1 MTTATAQT
9 GPRGADTGLRVLL
22 VEDDPLTREVLA
34 AALTGTGFE
43 VHAEPDGTR
52 VERAAASFRPD
63 IALIDMRLG
72 DGIDGITVA
81 RRLKGTDDFPLLFL
95 TSASAIED
103 VLAAFDVGG
112 DDYIVKPF
120 VMAELL
126 ARMRAVLRRAGREGR
141 TVMEMGDIVVD
152 EGAHTAIRA
161 GRALDLTHR
170 EFSLLVTLCRHS
182 GIVLSKLQLLTNVWG
197 FEHYDLNV
205 VEVHISAL
213 RRKLEQH
220 GPRVIQTV
228 RGVGYVFRPTERG
241 EPTVD
246 LRAAPSPWEEHTA
259 GASFS

>member
-1 MTTATAQT
+1 MRTAGSDA
-9 GPRGADTGLRVLL
+9 GVRVLL
-22 VEDDPLTREVLA
+22 VEDDPLTREVLS

-52 VERAAASFRPD
+52 VERAALSFRPD
-63 IALIDMRLG
+63 IALVDMKLG
-72 DGIDGITVA
+72 DGVDGITVA
-81 RRLKGTDDFPLLFL
+81 RRLKGTDDFPVLFL
-95 TSASAIED
+95 TSASSIED

-126 ARMRAVLRRAGREGR
+126 ARMRAVLRRSGREGR
-141 TVMEMGDIVVD
+141 SVLEMGDIVVD
-152 EGAHTAIRA
+152 EGAHTAVRG
-161 GRALDLTHR
+161 GRTLDLTHR
-170 EFSLLVTLCRHS
+170 EFSLLVTLCRHP

-213 RRKLEQH
+213 RRKLEER

-228 RGVGYVFRPTERG
+228 RGVGYVFRAATEPA
-241 EPTVD
+241 EDVMV
-246 LRAAPSPWEEHTA
+246 
-259 GASFS
+259 GAR